1 MKAGRIAGNFS
12 RDRQLNDSTRGCR
25 RRGGRRFGAGRKKGC
40 GRWGEETIVMR
51 VPKSQ
56 VEQVKVF
63 LESLKP
69 IEMI

>member
-12 RDRQLNDSTRGCR
+12 RDRQLNDSTRGC

>member
-1 MKAGRIAGNFS
+1 MKVGRIVGKFS
-12 RDRQLNDSTRGCR
+12 RDRQLDDSSRGC

-40 GRWGEETIVMR
+40 GKWGDQTVVMR
-51 VPKSQ
+51 IPKSQ

-69 IEMI
+69 IETI